1 MSERLISEFR
11 ESLDPNAR
19 LAVPSDPAP
28 KHWHGYLESDA
39 SQAQAEFRR
48 ELASIAPYLPET
60 AAVLETSIIDGCLVF
75 SSTYGLCRL
84 ISLQLDETAL
94 VAWSRAP
101 TLWAEAKRVR
111 AWAPLDAAAPEQY
124 SWIMRNV
131 MDGLTDLYGFGGPLN
146 SGMVTTVESQIHT
159 FGEAEWFDEI
169 ASRHDPA
176 DLVLTFSSGGGAYLA
191 YDVSGRLGS
200 GAEARALLLD
210 VKTKERPAEVPFL
223 SYLDAWTAIGL
234 AG

>member
-1 MSERLISEFR
+1 MSEQLISEFR
-11 ESLDPNAR
+11 RSLDPNAR
-19 LAVPSDPAP
+19 LAAPSDPAP
-28 KHWHGYLESDA
+28 KHWQAYLESDA
-39 SQAQAEFRR
+39 SRAQTAFRQ
-48 ELASIAPYLPET
+48 EMSSIAPYLPET
-60 AAVLETSIIDGCLVF
+60 SAALDSCVIDGCLVV

-84 ISLQLDETAL
+84 ISLQVEETVH

-101 TLWAEAKRVR
+101 TRWAAANRTS

-124 SWIMRNV
+124 SWIMRNA

-146 SGMVTTVESQIHT
+146 SGLLTTLESQIDT
-159 FGEAEWFDEI
+159 FGETEWFDEI
-169 ASRHDPA
+169 ASRHNPA
-176 DLVLTFSSGGGAYLA
+176 DLVLTFSSGGGAYLVF
-191 YDVSGRLGS
+191 DVSGRLGS

-210 VKTKERPAEVPFL
+210 VKTTERPAEVPFL